1 MQEVGKMN
9 LEFKSRSEE
18 ICAEA
23 VEMPEESTDL
33 SGNQNCLRAYGRA
46 IAERNY
52 TDTQLRKTLKE
63 LAEFKFA
70 LDESAIVVI
79 TDAKGII
86 RYANDKF
93 CEISQYKREE
103 LIGKTHRM
111 ISSSYHS
118 RDFFEDFWKNIKA
131 GKVWKGEI
139 KNKAKDGSYYW
150 VNTTVV
156 PFVNER
162 GKPYQYLA
170 IRFDITERKRAEE
183 ALQRSELRARQQAE
197 QLEAAM
203 EKLKQTQAQL
213 VQTEK
218 MSGLGQ
224 LVAGVAHEINNPVS
238 FIYGNLVHTREY
250 IDNLLH
256 TINLYQRHYP
266 NPLPEIKT
274 ALEDIELDFLRE
286 DLPKILESMEF
297 GADRIREIVRSLQN
311 FSRQQE
317 SQMKSVDIH
326 EGIDSTLLILQNRLK
341 DQCDRPEIA
350 ILKDYG
356 ELPRVQCYAS
366 QLNQVFLNILCNAID
381 ALQEPALEDKK
392 EPGAI
397 AIRTELSPEGSAVGC
412 NSACCLGLTEGNFVV
427 ISISDNGSGIP
438 ESVRGRLFDPFFT
451 TKPVGKGMGLGLA
464 IAHQIVVQQ
473 HQGHLECISQLGR
486 GTTFLISI
494 PVSQQREKV
503 KQL

>member
-9 LEFKSRSEE
+9 LEFKSLSEE
-18 ICAEA
+18 IGAEA
-23 VEMPEESTDL
+23 VEMQEESTDL
-33 SGNQNCLRAYGRA
+33 SVNQNCLRAYGQA

-52 TDTQLRKTLKE
+52 TVAQLRKTVKE

-103 LIGKTHRM
+103 LIGKTHRL
-111 ISSSYHS
+111 ISSGYHT
-118 RDFFEDFWKNIKA
+118 RDFFEDFWKSIQA

-156 PFVNER
+156 PFVNES

-183 ALQRSELRARQQAE
+183 ALQRSEHRARQQAE

-256 TINLYQRHYP
+256 TINLYQQHYP
-266 NPLPEIKT
+266 NPLPEIEA

-297 GADRIREIVRSLQN
+297 GANRIREIVRSLQN

-326 EGIDSTLLILQNRLK
+326 EGIDSTLLILQNKLK
-341 DQCDRPEIA
+341 SQCDRREIA

-356 ELPRVQCYAS
+356 DLPRVQCYAS

-397 AIRTELSPEGSAVGC
+397 AIRTELSPEGSAAGC
-412 NSACCLGLTEGNFVV
+412 DRACCLGLTEGNFVV

-438 ESVRGRLFDPFFT
+438 ESARGRLFDPFFT

-473 HQGHLECISQLGR
+473 HQGHLECISQLGK

-494 PVSQQREKV
+494 PFSQQREKV
-503 KQL
+503 KQ